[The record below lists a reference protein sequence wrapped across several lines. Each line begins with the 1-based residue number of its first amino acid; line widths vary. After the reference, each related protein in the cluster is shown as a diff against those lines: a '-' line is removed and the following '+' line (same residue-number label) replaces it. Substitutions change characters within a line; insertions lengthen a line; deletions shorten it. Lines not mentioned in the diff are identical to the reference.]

1 MKREPAKN
9 AERATRLECRFNS
22 TGLIRFPRIRYKPVE
37 NEMPAELGKRRGVTV
52 HTNST
57 SLRFASRMMA
67 GGKSH

>member
-1 MKREPAKN
+1 
-9 AERATRLECRFNS
+9 
-22 TGLIRFPRIRYKPVE
+22 VE